1 MHVRLVPGRRLLAS
15 VLGLAVLLALAL
27 PAAAVFARSA
37 ASQPTPAA
45 QGFYQQTNLVSD
57 IAGIAKFT
65 DAHLVNPWGL
75 VHGPSTPWWVSDNG
89 TGVST
94 LYDGHGKAIPL
105 VVTIP
110 PPAGSPAGTTAA
122 PTGVVFNGGSG
133 FVVSENGKSG
143 PSLFI
148 FATEDGTIA
157 GWSPNVDLNKAVLAV
172 DHSKVGAG
180 AVYKG
185 LAINTSGTRIYAT
198 NFRFGT
204 VDVFNAKFHQVSL
217 AGSFKDPTIPQ
228 GYAPF
233 GIQNIEGNLYVTYA
247 RQDAQKHDDV
257 AGPGHGFVDVYDAN
271 GNLIHRLISR
281 GSLNSPWGLAL
292 APANFGKFSNALLV
306 GNFGDGHINAFDP
319 KSGASLGSLKNSR
332 GVAIQIDG
340 LWALAFGNGNAAGQT
355 NELFF
360 TAGIGGE
367 AHGLFGKI
375 QSES

>member
-57 IAGIAKFT
+57 IAGVAKFT

-157 GWSPNVDLNKAVLAV
+157 GWNPNVDLNKAVLAV

-185 LAINTSGTRIYAT
+185 LAINTSGTLIYAT

-204 VDVFNAKFHQVSL
+204 VDVFDANFHQVSL
-217 AGSFKDPTIPQ
+217 AGSFTDPNLPQ

-233 GIQNIEGNLYVTYA
+233 GIQNIGGNLYVTYA
-247 RQDAQKHDDV
+247 KQNAQKHDDV

-281 GSLNSPWGLAL
+281 GRLNSPWGLAL

-306 GNFGDGHINAFDP
+306 GNFGDGRINAFDP
-319 KSGASLGSLKNSR
+319 NTGASLGSLKNSR

-375 QSES
+375 QSQS